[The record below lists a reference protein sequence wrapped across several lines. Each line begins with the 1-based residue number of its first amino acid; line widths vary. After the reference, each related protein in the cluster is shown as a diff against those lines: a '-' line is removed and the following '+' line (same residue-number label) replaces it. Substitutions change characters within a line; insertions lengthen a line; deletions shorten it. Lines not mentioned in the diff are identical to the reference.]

1 MATNIVKNNKID
13 AGRVKSPIIIYLIIQ
28 LIRFLS
34 RIKINRS
41 DKNTKEYLHNSY
53 RNMDIQDAEYED
65 INRDNN

>member
-1 MATNIVKNNKID
+1 MRIIITAT
-13 AGRVKSPIIIYLIIQ
+13 IIYLIIQ

-41 DKNTKEYLHNSY
+41 NENARENLQNSY

>member
-1 MATNIVKNNKID
+1 M
-13 AGRVKSPIIIYLIIQ
+13 RIIISATLIYLVIQ

-34 RIKINRS
+34 RVKINRS
-41 DKNTKEYLHNSY
+41 DKNIGENLENSF

>member
-1 MATNIVKNNKID
+1 M
-13 AGRVKSPIIIYLIIQ
+13 RIIITATILYLIIQ

-41 DKNTKEYLHNSY
+41 DKNTRKNLQNSY
-53 RNMDIQDAEYED
+53 RNMDIQDADYED

>member
-1 MATNIVKNNKID
+1 MRIIITAT
-13 AGRVKSPIIIYLIIQ
+13 IIYLIIQ
-28 LIRFLS
+28 LIRFMS

-41 DKNTKEYLHNSY
+41 AKNTRENLQNSY

>member
-1 MATNIVKNNKID
+1 M
-13 AGRVKSPIIIYLIIQ
+13 RIIITATILYLIIQ

-41 DKNTKEYLHNSY
+41 DKNTKEYLQNSY

>member
-1 MATNIVKNNKID
+1 MRIIITAT
-13 AGRVKSPIIIYLIIQ
+13 IIYLIIQ

-34 RIKINRS
+34 RIKINQS
-41 DKNTKEYLHNSY
+41 DKNSGKNLQNSY

>member
-1 MATNIVKNNKID
+1 M
-13 AGRVKSPIIIYLIIQ
+13 RIIITATLIYLVIQ
-28 LIRFLS
+28 LIRFLF

-41 DKNTKEYLHNSY
+41 DKNTKEYLQNSY

>member
-1 MATNIVKNNKID
+1 M
-13 AGRVKSPIIIYLIIQ
+13 RIIITATINYLMIQ
-28 LIRFLS
+28 LILFMS

-41 DKNTKEYLHNSY
+41 AKNTRENLQNSY

>member
-1 MATNIVKNNKID
+1 MRIIITATL
-13 AGRVKSPIIIYLIIQ
+13 IYLIIQ

-41 DKNTKEYLHNSY
+41 DKNSGRNLQNSY

>member
-1 MATNIVKNNKID
+1 M
-13 AGRVKSPIIIYLIIQ
+13 RIIISAILIYLVIQ

-41 DKNTKEYLHNSY
+41 NENARENLQNSY

>member
-1 MATNIVKNNKID
+1 MRIIITAT
-13 AGRVKSPIIIYLIIQ
+13 IIYLIIQ

-34 RIKINRS
+34 RIKINRA
-41 DKNTKEYLHNSY
+41 DKNSGRNLQNSY

>member
-1 MATNIVKNNKID
+1 MRIIITAT
-13 AGRVKSPIIIYLIIQ
+13 IIYLIIQ

-41 DKNTKEYLHNSY
+41 DKNTNEYLQNSY

>member
-1 MATNIVKNNKID
+1 M
-13 AGRVKSPIIIYLIIQ
+13 RIIITATILYLIIQ

-41 DKNTKEYLHNSY
+41 DKNTRENLQNSY

>member
-1 MATNIVKNNKID
+1 MRIIITAT
-13 AGRVKSPIIIYLIIQ
+13 IIYLMIQ

-41 DKNTKEYLHNSY
+41 DKNTREYLQNSY

>member
-1 MATNIVKNNKID
+1 MRIIITATL
-13 AGRVKSPIIIYLIIQ
+13 IYLIIQ

-41 DKNTKEYLHNSY
+41 DKNTRENLQNSY
-53 RNMDIQDAEYED
+53 QNMDIQDAEYED

>member
-1 MATNIVKNNKID
+1 MRIIISAT
-13 AGRVKSPIIIYLIIQ
+13 IIYLIIQ

-41 DKNTKEYLHNSY
+41 DKNTKEYLQNSY

>member
-1 MATNIVKNNKID
+1 MRIIITATL
-13 AGRVKSPIIIYLIIQ
+13 IYLIIQ

-41 DKNTKEYLHNSY
+41 NENARENLQNSF

>member
-1 MATNIVKNNKID
+1 M
-13 AGRVKSPIIIYLIIQ
+13 RIIITATILYLIIQ

-41 DKNTKEYLHNSY
+41 DKNTNEYLQNSY

>member
-1 MATNIVKNNKID
+1 M
-13 AGRVKSPIIIYLIIQ
+13 RIIITATILYLIIQ
-28 LIRFLS
+28 LIRFLF

-41 DKNTKEYLHNSY
+41 DKNTRENLQNSY

>member
-1 MATNIVKNNKID
+1 MRIIITAT
-13 AGRVKSPIIIYLIIQ
+13 IIYLIIQ

-41 DKNTKEYLHNSY
+41 DKNTRKNLQNSY

>member
-1 MATNIVKNNKID
+1 MRIIITAT
-13 AGRVKSPIIIYLIIQ
+13 IIYLIIQ

-41 DKNTKEYLHNSY
+41 DKNSGKNLQNSY
-53 RNMDIQDAEYED
+53 RDMDIQDAEYED

>member
-1 MATNIVKNNKID
+1 MRIIITATL
-13 AGRVKSPIIIYLIIQ
+13 IYLIIQ

-41 DKNTKEYLHNSY
+41 DKNTKEYLQNSY

>member
-1 MATNIVKNNKID
+1 M
-13 AGRVKSPIIIYLIIQ
+13 RIIITATLIYIIIQ

-41 DKNTKEYLHNSY
+41 DKNSGKNLQNSY

-65 INRDNN
+65 INRDNS

>member
-1 MATNIVKNNKID
+1 M
-13 AGRVKSPIIIYLIIQ
+13 RIIITATILYLIIQ

-41 DKNTKEYLHNSY
+41 DKNTKEYLQNSY
-53 RNMDIQDAEYED
+53 RNTDIQDAEYED